1 MTAAIASATP
11 RTGGVAGTFQR
22 AIALLESVPHSA
34 LALLARISI
43 AAVFWQSGQT
53 KVQGLNVFQLS
64 DSAVFLFQEEYR
76 LPLVDPTLAA
86 HAAAIAEHLFPLL
99 LIVGLAS
106 RFSAIALLTMT
117 LVIQIFVYPDAW
129 PTHGTW
135 AACLLLIITR
145 GPGVVSL
152 DHIVARAAR

>member
-11 RTGGVAGTFQR
+11 RTGGLAGAFQR
-22 AIALLESVPHSA
+22 AIALFESVPYSA

-64 DSAVFLFQEEYR
+64 DSAVFLFQEEYK
-76 LPLVDPTLAA
+76 LPLVDPALAA